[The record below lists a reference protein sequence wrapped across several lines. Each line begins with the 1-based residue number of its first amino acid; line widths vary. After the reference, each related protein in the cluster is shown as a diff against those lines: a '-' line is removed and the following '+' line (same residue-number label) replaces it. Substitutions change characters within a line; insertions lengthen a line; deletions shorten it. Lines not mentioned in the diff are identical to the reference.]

1 MEYRELITKVIKF
14 VKNYWGFMAIAIL
27 VVLLAVWIFP
37 RKDNNI
43 YSTVDNTTELR
54 EEIDSLQ
61 SLVSSHLYELR
72 DAEEMIKNN
81 MLHIANIEGRNYQLN
96 KDYASLQINLNNL
109 LKKNDEIKNRDNYNS
124 DSLLRE
130 ASRFIDIK

>member
-14 VKNYWGFMAIAIL
+14 VKNYWGFIAIAIL
-27 VVLLAVWIFP
+27 VILLAIWIFP
-37 RKDNNI
+37 RKNNNI

-61 SLVSSHLYELR
+61 SLVSLHLYELR